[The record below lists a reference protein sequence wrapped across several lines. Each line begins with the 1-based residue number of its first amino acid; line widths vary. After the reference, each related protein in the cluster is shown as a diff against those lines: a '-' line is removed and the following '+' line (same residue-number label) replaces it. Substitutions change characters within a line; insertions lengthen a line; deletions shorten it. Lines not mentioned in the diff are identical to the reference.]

1 MQRISSRIWDEDW
14 TRCDVTG
21 PVVVLSA
28 VGAPP
33 DAQRIAR
40 ALVEERLAACVNVV
54 PGVVSVYRWKGAVE
68 QEGELILVIKTMAQ
82 QVDALKARLLE
93 LHPYELPEVVVIPI
107 GGGHQAYLEWIAQQ
121 VRPLL

>member
-1 MQRISSRIWDEDW
+1 
-14 TRCDVTG
+14 
-21 PVVVLSA
+21 

-33 DAQRIAR
+33 DGERIAR

-68 QEGELILVIKTMAQ
+68 REGELLLVIKTMAE

-107 GGGHQAYLEWIAQQ
+107 VGGHGAYLDWLAEQ
-121 VRPLL
+121 VRPVAVDGKN

>member
-1 MQRISSRIWDEDW
+1 M
-14 TRCDVTG
+14 TG

-28 VGAPP
+28 LGAPP
-33 DAQRIAR
+33 DAERIAR

-54 PGVVSVYRWKGAVE
+54 PGVLSIYRWKGNVE
-68 QEGELILVIKTMAQ
+68 QEAELILVIKTLGER
-82 QVDALKARLLE
+82 VEALKARLVE

-107 GGGHQAYLEWIAQQ
+107 AGGHAPYLAWLEEQ

>member
-1 MQRISSRIWDEDW
+1 V
-14 TRCDVTG
+14 TLTG
-21 PVVVLSA
+21 PVVVLTA
-28 VGAPP
+28 LGAPP

-40 ALVEERLAACVNVV
+40 ALVEERLAACVNIV
-54 PGVVSVYRWKGAVE
+54 PGVVSIYRWKGRVE
-68 QEGELILVIKTMAQ
+68 QEPELMLVIKTMAE

-107 GGGHQAYLEWIAQQ
+107 GGGHGAYLAWLEEQ